1 MVVPSLQMQSQLIDG
16 CRRLARKGFLNS
28 PEDSFSVR
36 IPGSGDFLL
45 ATGLE
50 DWSEVGASDIRTM
63 PFHSA
68 DEVIGIHAATYE
80 ARGDAGAV
88 VILSPLGARLL
99 ARHDGLLPRLF
110 DEQARHL
117 GRSVN
122 SLPDKERVHR
132 NMLKKALKRGT
143 NALLLGKQLLC
154 LGMTCERVLF
164 NAELHEKCAQAYV
177 IAKESGADVGCIP
190 ALVGYIANRRLLKN
204 ERDAAASYR
213 EGRLPEGI
221 SGY

>member
-1 MVVPSLQMQSQLIDG
+1 MQSQLIDG

-28 PEDSFSVR
+28 REDSFSVR
-36 IPGSGDFLL
+36 IPGHAEMML
-45 ATGLE
+45 ARGLE
-50 DWSEVGASDIRTM
+50 DWSAVGASDIRTV

-68 DEVIGIHAATYE
+68 DELTGIHAAAYE
-80 ARGDAGAV
+80 ARGDVGAV
-88 VILSPLGARLL
+88 VILSLRVARLV
-99 ARHDGLLPRLF
+99 ARHGGLPPRLF

-117 GRSVN
+117 GRSVD
-122 SLPDKERVHR
+122 SLPDREHVQR

-143 NALLLGKQLLC
+143 NALLLGKQVLC

-164 NAELHEKCAQAYV
+164 NAELYEKCAQAYV
-177 IAKESGADVGCIP
+177 IAKESGGDIGRIP
-190 ALVGYIANRRLLKN
+190 ALVEHIANRRLLKN
-204 ERDAAASYR
+204 QRDAAASYR